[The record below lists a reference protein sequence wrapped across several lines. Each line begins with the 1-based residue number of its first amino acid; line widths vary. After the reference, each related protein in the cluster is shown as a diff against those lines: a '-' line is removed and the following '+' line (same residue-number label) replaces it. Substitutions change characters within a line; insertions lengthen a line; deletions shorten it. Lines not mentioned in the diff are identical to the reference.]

1 MYSII
6 AQGQTSVLRKANFM
20 KWINVICA
28 LMLFALPVQAAS
40 VRYQHTD
47 MLGSVVSESD
57 ESGNIISRSQYE
69 PFGKRMGG
77 DKEGIGYTGHL
88 QDKDLGLTYMQARY
102 YDPLI
107 GRFYSNDPVGFDNVH
122 NFNRYSY
129 ANNNPYKYIDPDGRD
144 SFLVSRALKGFP
156 IGNHNFIVSHA
167 KYLGDPNAKVYSW
180 GPLESGKMGLVNH
193 VNSGGAA
200 RTWEDDS
207 SAWQSLSFEG
217 NSGVAFRAIDA
228 SDSDVSFL
236 ASTVQENRNYKYVPS
251 LFTGSVNSN
260 SAAGAVAHAADG
272 GTANVPT
279 GGWQPGHNQSSMVNV
294 GNSPPVFR
302 VSGRLDSRKLDEE
315 LN

>member
-28 LMLFALPVQAAS
+28 LILFALPVQAAT

-107 GRFYSNDPVGFDNVH
+107 GRFYTNDPMGFKDIH
-122 NFNRYSY
+122 NFNRYAY
-129 ANNNPYKYIDPDGRD
+129 GNNNPYRYTDPDGKFALPLLAPPVLAAIGKAAAFVGSAAAAAWAGSEAINAYNESSDAAGD
-144 SFLVSRALKGFP
+144 SITDRSGQSGTSEEVQGFKDDLDGVSSPQSDNPKIRVLNPGIKVKDVMDKAPGIKGENGRKQTENGN
-156 IGNHNFIVSHA
+156 IGTHGSYSTQDKNG
-167 KYLGDPNAKVYSW
+167 KNAETISVK
-180 GPLESGKMGLVNH
+180 
-193 VNSGGAA
+193 
-200 RTWEDDS
+200 
-207 SAWQSLSFEG
+207 EG
-217 NSGVAFRAIDA
+217 NNVRKYRE
-228 SDSDVSFL
+228 
-236 ASTVQENRNYKYVPS
+236 ST
-251 LFTGSVNSN
+251 
-260 SAAGAVAHAADG
+260 D
-272 GTANVPT
+272 
-279 GGWQPGHNQSSMVNV
+279 
-294 GNSPPVFR
+294 
-302 VSGRLDSRKLDEE
+302 
-315 LN
+315 